1 LYISLSIECR
11 SYIWDSEL
19 NNYKLLKNIFYD
31 EIKFIKIDKFILW
44 FEGNLIKN
52 NLISKFNDKITNF

>member
-1 LYISLSIECR
+1 MYISLSIECR

-19 NNYKLLKNIFYD
+19 NYYKLLKNIFYD

>member
-1 LYISLSIECR
+1 MYISLSIECR